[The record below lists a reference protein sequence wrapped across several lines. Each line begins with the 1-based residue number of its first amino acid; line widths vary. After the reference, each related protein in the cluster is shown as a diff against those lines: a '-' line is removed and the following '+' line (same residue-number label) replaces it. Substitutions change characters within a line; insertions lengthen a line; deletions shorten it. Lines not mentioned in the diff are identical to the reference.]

1 MDETKN
7 IFSNTDFDQQ
17 RQIEILKRSQKL
29 AGITAWEYN
38 IPSGLLS
45 WINTDGNLSS
55 LNLERKFLLNAKALF
70 GDIIQKDIPG
80 LEKVLKELVQGSISE
95 IEYRL
100 KNNNDLHY
108 YKLNAVVVPDD
119 KGAETIIS
127 GTLQN
132 VSDFKKAVNNFA
144 QVRKAFHPGKMLGN
158 TGTGN
163 TYLNNEPAFVKVLDQ
178 YDALLEKILENSIDH
193 VIAFDKDLTVSVW
206 NKKCE
211 ERTGLL
217 KADVIGKHVLEVFPG
232 NKGEMLLKDVNRAFD
247 GEPIHREENS
257 DEYDG
262 IFEMFISPITLAD
275 STIFGVLCISHDLTF
290 IKNVSNKLVQLNQS
304 LKQKNEQLEQS
315 NHELASF
322 SYVASH
328 DLQEPLR
335 KIQTFV
341 SRIMEKEYESLSP
354 QGTEYF
360 KRTDLAAKRMQRL
373 IDDLLTFS
381 RTNTQPKNFKEV
393 DLNQILE
400 EVKSEI
406 KETIDEKNATIHSVI
421 LPVATVINFQ
431 FHQLIEN
438 LLLNALKYNKPGIPP
453 QITITCS
460 RYEGSNSHLVK
471 GTYYQ
476 IDFKDNGIGFEQQYH
491 NKIFELFQR
500 LHGKSEYPGSGLG
513 LAICKRIMQNHKGAI
528 TAQGVPG
535 EGSTFTVYLPVN
547 E

>member
-1 MDETKN
+1 MADEKT
-7 IFSNTDFDQQ
+7 FD
-17 RQIEILKRSQKL
+17 IAIIGGGL
-29 AGITAWEYN
+29 AGLCLA
-38 IPSGLLS
+38 
-45 WINTDGNLSS
+45 
-55 LNLERKFLLNAKALF
+55 
-70 GDIIQKDIPG
+70 IQSAG
-80 LEKVLKELVQGSISE
+80 
-95 IEYRL
+95 
-100 KNNNDLHY
+100 
-108 YKLNAVVVPDD
+108 
-119 KGAETIIS
+119 KG
-127 GTLQN
+127 
-132 VSDFKKAVNNFA
+132 
-144 QVRKAFHPGKMLGN
+144 
-158 TGTGN
+158 
-163 TYLNNEPAFVKVLDQ
+163 Y
-178 YDALLEKILENSIDH
+178 
-193 VIAFDKDLTVSVW
+193 
-206 NKKCE
+206 
-211 ERTGLL
+211 
-217 KADVIGKHVLEVFPG
+217 
-232 NKGEMLLKDVNRAFD
+232 
-247 GEPIHREENS
+247 
-257 DEYDG
+257 
-262 IFEMFISPITLAD
+262 
-275 STIFGVLCISHDLTF
+275 STILFEKEKYPFHKVCGEYISLESWDFLSQQGVPLHLWNLPI
-290 IKNVSNKLVQLNQS
+290 IKNVSNKLVQLNQF

-460 RYEGSNSHLVK
+460 RYEGTNGHLVK